1 MKTAGIVSSR
11 FSRLLGIPAI
21 RRLAD
26 RVRPT
31 GDFATFWHGPLDP
44 LTYTC
49 LSSFAYHGAPLR
61 LYCYDPPNEVP
72 EGVMLFDAAEIVAD
86 RGLIERYPVRGR
98 PSISKFSNHFRYQL
112 IRKTG
117 ACWVDSDILCLRKP
131 DLADQPILFG
141 RQTDD
146 AGIWEMNGAVLKLPR
161 RHPMLAELHA
171 RARAEVDIDTPWG
184 VLGPMLITELA
195 RKHGLDG
202 AAQPRHR
209 FYPLKPGEFWKALL
223 PENRAEVKTLARDA
237 TFLHLW
243 HELYQRSKYKKLVAP
258 AKGSYLHDACKT
270 FGTVGRF
277 VRTYRPEELHTMF
290 AARIAQ
296 TRAGMPAAAPQS
308 DEHAG

>member
-1 MKTAGIVSSR
+1 MKMPGIGSTR
-11 FSRLLGIPAI
+11 FARLLGAPAV

-26 RVRPT
+26 YIRPT
-31 GDFATFWHGPLDP
+31 SDFATFWHGSLDP
-44 LTYTC
+44 LTFTC
-49 LSSFAYHGAPLR
+49 LASFAYYDAPLR
-61 LYCYDPPNEVP
+61 LYCYDPPQQVP
-72 EGVMLFDAAEIVAD
+72 EGVMLCDAAEIVAD
-86 RGLIERYPVRGR
+86 RGLLDRYPVRGR
-98 PSISKFSNHFRYQL
+98 PSISKFSNLFRYQL

-131 DLADQPILFG
+131 DLRDQPILFG

-171 RARAEVDIDTPWG
+171 RAKADVDIDTPWG

-195 RKHGLDG
+195 RKHGLEG

-223 PENRAEVKTLARDA
+223 PEQRGAVAGLARNS

-243 HELYQRSKYKKLVAP
+243 HELYKRSKYKKNVAP
-258 AKGSYLHDACKT
+258 PKGSYLHHACKKLDT
-270 FGTVGRF
+270 LTRF
-277 VRTYRPEELHTMF
+277 TRTYRPEELRAMF
-290 AARIAQ
+290 AVRIAQ
-296 TRAGMPAAAPQS
+296 TQAGMQPPLATVDAQ
-308 DEHAG
+308 AG